1 VAHAAR
7 GTTQQNARRYADSA
21 LREEVVDF
29 HFDIASDLS
38 HQRWRDVSTLVKGDR
53 RAAPIG
59 MTELLVRASLT
70 NLDEPEPDQHPDH
83 LMGL

>member
-1 VAHAAR
+1 
-7 GTTQQNARRYADSA
+7 
-21 LREEVVDF
+21 
-29 HFDIASDLS
+29 
-38 HQRWRDVSTLVKGDR
+38 
-53 RAAPIG
+53 